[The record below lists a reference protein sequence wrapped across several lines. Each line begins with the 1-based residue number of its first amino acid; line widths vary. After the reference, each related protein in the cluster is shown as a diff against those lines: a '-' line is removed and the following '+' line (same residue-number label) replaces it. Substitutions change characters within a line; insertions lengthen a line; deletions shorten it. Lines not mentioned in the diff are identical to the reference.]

1 MGSTLSIGFE
11 GRVPAKL
18 INMTNI
24 NINQNNVNVNFVFVF
39 ESVLI
44 PHIPRDEARG
54 RGLPH

>member
-24 NINQNNVNVNFVFVF
+24 NINQNNVNVNFVCFRTRF
-39 ESVLI
+39 DS
-44 PHIPRDEARG
+44 PYP
-54 RGLPH
+54 